1 MPGLQ
6 KMNEPETSFFCYLL
20 ECSDG
25 TFYCGWTKDL
35 NRRLA
40 VHNAGRGARYT
51 RIRRPVRL
59 AYFEACESQAQAML
73 RERQIKA
80 RTHAEKLALSQ
91 QSEE

>member
-91 QSEE
+91 QSGE